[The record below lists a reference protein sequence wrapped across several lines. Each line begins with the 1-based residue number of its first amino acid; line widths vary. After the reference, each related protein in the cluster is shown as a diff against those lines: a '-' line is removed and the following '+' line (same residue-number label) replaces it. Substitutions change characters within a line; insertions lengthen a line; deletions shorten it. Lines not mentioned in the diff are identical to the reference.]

1 MATGLTDCFCLAK
14 TLSLSAKSMAAA
26 FEDVFV
32 ESSLSEATYFH
43 LVFDRHEVIFAEG
56 AATES
61 FHRGEEGVLNLSS
74 EAQTELFTL
83 WNQP

>member
-1 MATGLTDCFCLAK
+1 
-14 TLSLSAKSMAAA
+14 MAAA

-32 ESSLSEATYFH
+32 DSSLSEVTYFH

-61 FHRGEEGVLNLSS
+61 FHPGEEGVLNLSS
-74 EAQTELFTL
+74 EARTELFTL

>member
-14 TLSLSAKSMAAA
+14 MLSLSAKSMAAA

-32 ESSLSEATYFH
+32 ESSLSEVTYFH

-61 FHRGEEGVLNLSS
+61 FHPGEEGVLNLSS
-74 EAQTELFTL
+74 EARTELFTL